1 MYFVTKQ
8 RKKII
13 GFWVLTEVIERRSR
27 VLTTKHWETIQKMMK
42 KLDILVNIANLNNM
56 HNSGWT
62 IIEIQNYRNFAEDYS
77 GVCIKTRLRDEE
89 TRSIGGLWGS
99 WKGML
104 VTANMLSYRYW
115 KSLCLK
121 KMDQSICNRGLK
133 GEEFCEKNGNKGMMK
148 MVRE

>member
-1 MYFVTKQ
+1 VYFVTKQ
-8 RKKII
+8 RKKIM

-89 TRSIGGLWGS
+89 TRSIRGLWGS

-104 VTANMLSYRYW
+104 VTANMLSYGYW

-121 KMDQSICNRGLK
+121 K
-133 GEEFCEKNGNKGMMK
+133 NGS
-148 MVRE
+148 EHL